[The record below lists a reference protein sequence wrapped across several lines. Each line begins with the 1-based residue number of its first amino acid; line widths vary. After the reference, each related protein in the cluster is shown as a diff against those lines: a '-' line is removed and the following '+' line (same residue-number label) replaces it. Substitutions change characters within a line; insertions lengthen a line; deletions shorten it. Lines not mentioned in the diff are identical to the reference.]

1 MRENNS
7 GFKID
12 ESQRQSWLSI
22 AAVWAGGMICVP
34 CLMIGGVLAGGGL
47 SLGQIVLS
55 ILIGYGLICVY
66 MICIGMQACDTGLP
80 VSVMASGALGEKGA
94 RYIISAL
101 LAIASI
107 ILPEKISGAA
117 TVLKPEHFGCA
128 NAIGSAI
135 SKVSGTYEKLMN
147 YDELPREQSLE
158 KAKNEAIELA
168 VEAGAVRETVEI
180 IEMEDVPLAYYP
192 GNTNRV
198 KIKAAGDLN

>member
-66 MICIGMQACDTGLP
+66 MICIGMQACDTG
-80 VSVMASGALGEKGA
+80 
-94 RYIISAL
+94 
-101 LAIASI
+101 
-107 ILPEKISGAA
+107 
-117 TVLKPEHFGCA
+117 
-128 NAIGSAI
+128 
-135 SKVSGTYEKLMN
+135 
-147 YDELPREQSLE
+147 
-158 KAKNEAIELA
+158 
-168 VEAGAVRETVEI
+168 
-180 IEMEDVPLAYYP
+180 
-192 GNTNRV
+192 
-198 KIKAAGDLN
+198 AAGVRDGLRGRWAKRAHAILSARFLRLPALAGSVSSLPPAAAPLPAW